1 MAAAMKRCLA
11 ICALVALGSA
21 AVRADVTVTTEVTID
36 GAMAAMIGG
45 AMPRMIMRVKGTKS
59 RTDVEVMGQS
69 VATIT
74 DLAARQVI
82 VLTPGQKAAQVFEA
96 AQLEALAATAAA
108 PPKFDITFEP
118 TGQTQTIGG
127 QACEQFSFS
136 TSMDVSQMSA
146 MAPQMPKEALEMLKG
161 AKMITKGFVWVAKS
175 APGAAEYAAYMKA
188 AVAANLATPTVSGLG
203 AAQGSVDQ
211 AMRLFRRAEGIA
223 YLSEADLSFEGNAPI
238 LEMLKQVAT
247 MKMTSKVTEV
257 SASPIADDLFAVPA
271 DYTVTKP

>member
-1 MAAAMKRCLA
+1 MKRCLA

-36 GAMAAMIGG
+36 GAMAAMMSG
-45 AMPRMIMRVKGTKS
+45 AMPRLIMRVKGTKS

-69 VATIT
+69 VSTIT
-74 DLAARQVI
+74 DLTTRQVI
-82 VLTPGQKAAQVFEA
+82 VLMPGQKTAQVFDA
-96 AQLEALAATAAA
+96 AQLEALAATAPA
-108 PPKFDITFEP
+108 PPRLDVTFEP

-127 QACEQFSFS
+127 QLCEQFSFS
-136 TSMDVSQMSA
+136 TSMDFSQMST
-146 MAPQMPKEALEMLKG
+146 MAPQMPREALEMLKG

-188 AVAANLATPTVSGLG
+188 AVAANLASPPVPGLG
-203 AAQGSVDQ
+203 PAQGSLDQ

-223 YLSEADLSFEGNAPI
+223 YLSEAELSLEGNAPI
-238 LEMLKQVAT
+238 LEMLKQLAT
-247 MKMTSKVTEV
+247 MKMTSKVTDV
-257 SASPIADDLFAVPA
+257 SVSPIADDLFAVPA